1 MGLFGG
7 GFELLVDAVG
17 VGKMLETNGGFLEK
31 EIKKILGE
39 KLGKEFSEDF
49 GVMTDGEITEFANS
63 LADYMIIATN
73 SNYEQDIQRYLAEN
87 PTWSYE
93 QAEKRALID
102 TALQIAEADVGKFSS
117 RMFSAKSEK
126 MIKVP

>member
-1 MGLFGG
+1 
-7 GFELLVDAVG
+7 
-17 VGKMLETNGGFLEK
+17 
-31 EIKKILGE
+31 
-39 KLGKEFSEDF
+39 
-49 GVMTDGEITEFANS
+49 MTDGEITEFANS

-102 TALQIAEADVGKFSS
+102 AALQIAEADVGKLSS
-117 RMFSAKSEK
+117 RMFSAKKEK
-126 MIKVP
+126 R

>member
-1 MGLFGG
+1 
-7 GFELLVDAVG
+7 
-17 VGKMLETNGGFLEK
+17 
-31 EIKKILGE
+31 
-39 KLGKEFSEDF
+39 
-49 GVMTDGEITEFANS
+49 MTDGEITEFANS

-73 SNYEQDIQRYLAEN
+73 SNYEQDIQRYLEEN
-87 PTWSYE
+87 PPWSYE

>member
-7 GFELLVDAVG
+7 CFELLVDRYG
-17 VGKMLETNGGFLEK
+17 VGSLLETNGRFLEK
-31 EIKKILGE
+31 ELKKVFGE
-39 KLGKEFSEDF
+39 ILGKEFSEDF
-49 GVMTDGEITEFANS
+49 GVMTDGEITAFANS

-73 SNYEQDIQRYLAEN
+73 SNYEQDIQRHLAEN

-102 TALQIAEADVGKFSS
+102 AALQIAEADVAESS
-117 RMFSAKSEK
+117 DRMFSSNT
-126 MIKVP
+126 IK

>member
-1 MGLFGG
+1 
-7 GFELLVDAVG
+7 
-17 VGKMLETNGGFLEK
+17 
-31 EIKKILGE
+31 
-39 KLGKEFSEDF
+39 
-49 GVMTDGEITEFANS
+49 
-63 LADYMIIATN
+63 
-73 SNYEQDIQRYLAEN
+73 LAEN

>member
-17 VGKMLETNGGFLEK
+17 AGKLLKSDDVSFENAITK
-31 EIKKILGE
+31 VIGE
-39 KLGKEFSEDF
+39 KVDGK
-49 GVMTDGEITEFANS
+49 TTELLNS
-63 LADYMIIATN
+63 AAAYMIIATN

-87 PTWSYE
+87 PIWSYE

-102 TALQIAEADVGKFSS
+102 TALQIAEADVGGFNS
-117 RMFSAKSEK
+117 RMFRKNK
-126 MIKVP
+126 K